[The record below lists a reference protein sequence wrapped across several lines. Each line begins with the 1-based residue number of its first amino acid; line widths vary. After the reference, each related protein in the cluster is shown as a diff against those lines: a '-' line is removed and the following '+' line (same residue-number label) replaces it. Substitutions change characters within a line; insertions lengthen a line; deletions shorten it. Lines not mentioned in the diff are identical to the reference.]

1 VKLVAVVAAVAAL
14 VGVASADTAPAA
26 SPTAADPSTEFDENA
41 DATAREAN
49 LESKAPREGVMF
61 GAALGGGIMLG
72 GGVGRGPVVD
82 FRLGHKATQRT
93 QITFELVIS
102 SSLHKEAEMSTLGQT
117 LTDSV
122 TCLCVGAQRYTAVR
136 SPVWVRAAGGPTFF
150 QADFGKADAPKPR
163 SGVGG
168 LLGAGFD
175 VFRWG
180 KVVFGLEA
188 TTVASVS
195 SAGFKLD
202 LNFCSSLMFY

>member
-1 VKLVAVVAAVAAL
+1 MKLAVVAAVAAL
-14 VGVASADTAPAA
+14 SGVASAE
-26 SPTAADPSTEFDENA
+26 TAAPTPSEFDENA

-93 QITFELVIS
+93 QITFELVIN
-102 SSLHKEAEMSTLGQT
+102 SSLHKEAPDGPT

-122 TCLCVGAQRYTAVR
+122 AGLFVGAQRYTAVR
-136 SPVWVRAAGGPTFF
+136 SPVWVRASGGLAFF
-150 QADFGKADAPKPR
+150 QADFGKMDPPKPR

-168 LLGAGFD
+168 LVGAGYD
-175 VFRWG
+175 ILRWG
-180 KVVFGLEA
+180 KIVIGLEA
-188 TTVASVS
+188 NAVASIS

>member
-1 VKLVAVVAAVAAL
+1 MKLVAVLAAVAAL
-14 VGVASADTAPAA
+14 SSVASADTAAPPKAA
-26 SPTAADPSTEFDENA
+26 EFDENA

-49 LESKAPREGVMF
+49 LESKAPREGLMF
-61 GAALGGGIMLG
+61 GAALGGGVMLG

-82 FRLGHKATQRT
+82 FRLGHVATQRT
-93 QITFELVIS
+93 QITFELVIN
-102 SSLHKEAEMSTLGQT
+102 SSLHKEAADGPT

-122 TCLCVGAQRYTAVR
+122 AGLFVGAQRYTAVR
-136 SPVWVRAAGGPTFF
+136 SPVWVRASGGLTFF
-150 QADFGKADAPKPR
+150 QADFGKMDPPKPR

-175 VFRWG
+175 VLRWG
-180 KVVFGLEA
+180 KIRFAVEAFG
-188 TTVASVS
+188 VASVS